1 MHASFCDDI
10 FSTDRAE
17 KKRTFCPFYHGPFG
31 FFSPGPPPF
40 TSNQVLNLEG
50 NQLHR
55 LPPGMGLLHLREL
68 RCSHNRLEGIGPDL
82 LVPNLQHSIEARG
95 AARALFFSFS
105 FSFSFSKARTVLKAW
120 ESAQLDRNL
129 CL

>member
-1 MHASFCDDI
+1 
-10 FSTDRAE
+10 
-17 KKRTFCPFYHGPFG
+17 
-31 FFSPGPPPF
+31 
-40 TSNQVLNLEG
+40 VLNLEG

-95 AARALFFSFS
+95 AARALFLISLFL
-105 FSFSFSKARTVLKAW
+105 SKARTVLKAW